1 VSDFQQRLA
10 VELLRRGELLPREVA
25 ELKQQ
30 SEDNGQG
37 MGIHRSQI
45 EAIKKLLDQTMG
57 SQSSLLAK
65 IDDPAK
71 AGALSREEFTLTR
84 ERLQDTLTGAHSVM
98 AVFRHLFAQ
107 RNDPSYRDM
116 LDAADLVAAYCYLPC
131 RRLVNGW
138 KSLPEG
144 TFREPPLTYLNAA
157 SSPAAITRHKNLSE
171 VGLALFAGAE
181 RQLPIPVI
189 SFTFH
194 DTTAFWSLCSLY
206 HEVGHLLSLDL
217 GLSDALKPPLQ
228 QRLAASPNVTR
239 WADKWV
245 EEMVA
250 DAFGVLLGGAGYA
263 HSLMSLLF
271 ISEDEMMNSG
281 LGPHPN
287 TYVRVFLLAAL
298 LRATDVAELKAA
310 ADECEASWRGFY
322 GEPAFLKSYLGECAD
337 VADVLMNA
345 KLATELAGR
354 CLLDFARNNQTAPD
368 APDCAR
374 DHSRLVKLSDFF
386 RRLEPRPA
394 TSDQS
399 WIRLVPAAAQLA
411 VSNTKTNVAVRL
423 VEIHTLSLV
432 YLNALP
438 RPQFLS
444 GAAVNIHKQY
454 MDNLFGGF
462 DFSALKRKPGRDE

>member
-1 VSDFQQRLA
+1 MSDLQQRLS

-25 ELKQQ
+25 DLKLQ
-30 SEDNGQG
+30 SELNGQG

-45 EAIKKLLDQTMG
+45 DAIKALLDQARG
-57 SQSSLLAK
+57 SQSKLLEK

-71 AGALSREEFTLTR
+71 AAALSREEFTLTR
-84 ERLQDTLTGAHSVM
+84 ERIQDTLTGAHSVM

-107 RNDPSYRDM
+107 RLDASYRDM

-131 RRLVNGW
+131 RRLVNRW
-138 KSLPEG
+138 KQLPEG

-171 VGLALFAGAE
+171 IGLALFAGAE

-217 GLSDALKPPLQ
+217 KLSDALKPLLQ
-228 QRLAASPNVTR
+228 ARLAQSPNKER
-239 WADKWV
+239 WGDKWV

-263 HSLMSLLF
+263 HSLMALLF
-271 ISEDEMMNSG
+271 NSEDEVVNSG

-287 TYVRVFLLAAL
+287 SYVRVFLLAAL
-298 LRATDVAELKAA
+298 LRQTGVAELGALAQEAEAA
-310 ADECEASWRGFY
+310 WRGFY
-322 GEPAFLKSYLGECAD
+322 GEPAFLKSYLDECAG
-337 VADVLMNA
+337 VADALMNEQ
-345 KLATELAGR
+345 LEEELAGR
-354 CLLDFARNNQTAPD
+354 CLLDFARNTQTTPD
-368 APDCAR
+368 AADCAR
-374 DHSRLVKLSDFF
+374 DHARVVSLSDFL
-386 RRLEPRPA
+386 RELEPRPA
-394 TSDQS
+394 NSNQS

-411 VSNTKTNVAVRL
+411 VSRTKDNVAAGL
-423 VEIHTLSLV
+423 PKIHERSLA
-432 YLNALP
+432 YLKSLP

-444 GAAVNIHKQY
+444 GAGVNNHKKY
-454 MDNLFGGF
+454 MNDLVGGF
-462 DFSALKRKPGRDE
+462 DFSALKR